1 MNNSIKIAAVGDISL
16 GDHYLCCGYGVRAKI
31 EKEGGS
37 FIFKSV
43 GQLLSEH
50 DIVFGNLEG
59 VLSSYNYK
67 KNRLSS
73 CQMRGMP
80 EAVEGLNFAKFNIL
94 SLANN
99 HIMQHGEKP
108 VYETMDIL
116 EKNGIGYCG
125 INNDANIKCT
135 GYTIEKNN
143 IRICFLAYNDR
154 PQQYF
159 IDVPIYTRFVL
170 ENVFNDIE
178 HYKEQT
184 DIIIISLHWG
194 DEFIEIPS
202 QNQQDIAHQLID
214 CGAHIVLGHH
224 PHVVQGIESYRDGL
238 IYYSLGN
245 FVFDQPWFPKCM
257 QSLIVSLEYNKHRQ
271 QLSYEIIPIKI
282 NQDFQPEPNR
292 EEEKKQFISYL
303 TNISKQIQDNKYISS
318 DELSNNY
325 EQKLKKI
332 SVEQRRLSHVYWRKN
347 FYHSR
352 WVIIIQYIYE
362 IFIRRLNLLFFWRK
376 GNKSKDMGHE

>member
-16 GDHYLCCGYGVRAKI
+16 GDHYLCCGFGVGSKI
-31 EKEGGS
+31 EKEGSS

-43 GQLLSEH
+43 AKLLSEH
-50 DIVFGNLEG
+50 DIVFGNLEC

-73 CQMRGMP
+73 CQMRGIP

-94 SLANN
+94 ALANN
-99 HIMQHGEKP
+99 HIMQHGKKP
-108 VYETMDIL
+108 LYETMDIL
-116 EKNGIGYCG
+116 EKSGIGYCG
-125 INNDANIKCT
+125 VNSDANKKCT
-135 GYTIEKNN
+135 GYIIEKNK

-159 IDVPIYTRFVL
+159 IDDPIYTRFVL
-170 ENVFNDIE
+170 ENVLNDIE
-178 HYKEQT
+178 HYKTQS

-238 IYYSLGN
+238 IFYSLGN
-245 FVFDQPWFPKCM
+245 FVFDQSWFPKCT
-257 QSLIVSLEYNKHRQ
+257 QSLIASLKYNKSCQ
-271 QLSYEIIPIKI
+271 QFSYEIVPIKI
-282 NQDFQPEPNR
+282 NKDFQPVPIKGN
-292 EEEKKQFISYL
+292 EKKYFLNYL
-303 TNISKQIQDNKYISS
+303 TFLSKQIQDNKNTSS
-318 DELSNNY
+318 VELSANY

-332 SVEQRRLSHVYWRKN
+332 LMVQRKLSHAFWRKN
-347 FYHSR
+347 FFHYR
-352 WVIIIQYIYE
+352 WVIIIQYLYE
-362 IFIRRLNLLFFWRK
+362 IFIRRLNFLVFWGER
-376 GNKSKDMGHE
+376 